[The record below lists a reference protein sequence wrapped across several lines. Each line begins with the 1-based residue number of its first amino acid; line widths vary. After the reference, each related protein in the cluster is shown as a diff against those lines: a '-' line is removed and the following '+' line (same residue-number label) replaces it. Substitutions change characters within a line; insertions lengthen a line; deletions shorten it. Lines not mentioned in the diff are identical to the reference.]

1 VANFPEGQIDFK
13 VLYES
18 PLIAVSDYNCRI
30 ERGGPQA
37 EEQNGGNSIVLMR
50 HGAFCKHFGKKN
62 VTATVNQSVFFAK
75 NSEYRVSHPADCG
88 DRGTI
93 FNLSP
98 RILKDIVREL
108 DPAVDER
115 PEYAFPFI
123 TGPCDNQIFW
133 RHREFVTRLEKAE
146 ASAEAD
152 QLEPLWADVTAI
164 QLMADVLESAYKQHG
179 VTRKHK
185 RSGTSAD
192 HAERTEAAKTY
203 MAGRIGERITLDDVA
218 RAVHSSPFNFA
229 RIFQQQAGL
238 PVHRY
243 LTQLRLR
250 ASLEQLAKGADDI
263 TALALDLGF
272 SSHSHF
278 TETFR
283 REFGCTPSEARRNSF
298 PEMSKNL
305 IV

>member
-1 VANFPEGQIDFK
+1 VANFPEDQIAFK

-18 PLIAVSDYNCRI
+18 PLVSVSDYNCRI
-30 ERGGPQA
+30 LRGGPQA
-37 EEQNGGNSIVLMR
+37 EEYNNSNSIVLMR

-75 NSEYRVSHPADCG
+75 DSTYQVSHPADCG

-93 FNLSP
+93 FNLSQ

-108 DPAVDER
+108 DPAADDR
-115 PEYAFPFI
+115 PDYSFPFV
-123 TGPCDNQIFW
+123 TGPCDNDIFW
-133 RHREFVTRLEKAE
+133 RHRELVTQLENAE
-146 ASAEAD
+146 TSA
-152 QLEPLWADVTAI
+152 LEPLWADVTSI
-164 QLMADVLESAYKQHG
+164 QLIADVLESAYKQHG
-179 VTRKHK
+179 VKRKR
-185 RSGTSAD
+185 RSETNAD
-192 HAERTEAAKTY
+192 HAERAEAAKNY
-203 MAGRIGERITLDDVA
+203 LAGRLGERITLDDVA
-218 RAVHSSPFNFA
+218 RAVHASPFNFA
-229 RIFQQQAGL
+229 RIFQQQTGI

-250 ASLEQLAKGADDI
+250 ASLEQLAGGADDI

-283 REFGCTPSEARRNSF
+283 REFGCTPSEIRKNAIR
-298 PEMSKNL
+298 EMSKNL